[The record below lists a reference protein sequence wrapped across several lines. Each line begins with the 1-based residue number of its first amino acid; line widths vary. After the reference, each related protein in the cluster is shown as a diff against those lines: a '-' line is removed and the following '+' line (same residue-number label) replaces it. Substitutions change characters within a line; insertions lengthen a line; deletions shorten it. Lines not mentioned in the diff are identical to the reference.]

1 MNTGFIALH
10 RKLLDSP
17 IWQVTTVEQK
27 VILITLLLMANHSEK
42 KWYWQG
48 EEFICQPG
56 QFITSLPNIV
66 KACGNG
72 LTVQNVRTAL
82 KKFENMNFLT
92 DQSTKTGRLITIVN
106 WQVYQGK
113 RDVDNRQPNS
123 QLTESQQ
130 TPNRQPNSQLTESQ
144 QTPNRQPNSQLT
156 SNNNDNNITMINNDN
171 NNTYSAFSEKIQ
183 IALSIFEKFIRRP
196 MHPSEIERIVKA
208 LDKYSVEEFEEA
220 CKKTKF
226 KYGGYKLA
234 NVERILQ
241 KSTDAAE
248 VNEKEKG
255 FELFWELYP
264 SKRKKPVAR
273 IAWMNMRVHSEEQ
286 YALINSAVERY
297 KKTNQWQEENGRYI
311 PDPDTFLQDE
321 RWTDEI
327 KLPEAVQAADKEAQ
341 EKAEWIAKNK
351 ERWAAIPPEKRKYR
365 LACFMGLDWEEVR
378 DMPYVGT

>member
-1 MNTGFIALH
+1 MNTGFIALY

-113 RDVDNRQPNS
+113 REVNNRQPNS
-123 QLTESQQ
+123 QLTDG
-130 TPNRQPNSQLTESQ
+130 Q

-171 NNTYSAFSEKIQ
+171 NNNA
-183 IALSIFEKFIRRP
+183 R
-196 MHPSEIERIVKA
+196 
-208 LDKYSVEEFEEA
+208 A
-220 CKKTKF
+220 CEQTKNR
-226 KYGGYKLA
+226 L
-234 NVERILQ
+234 
-241 KSTDAAE
+241 E

-286 YALINSAVERY
+286 YALINAAVERY

-311 PDPDTFLQDE
+311 PDPDTFLQNE

-327 KLPEAVQAADKEAQ
+327 KLSEAVQAADREAQ
-341 EKAEWIAKNK
+341 EKDEWIAKNK

>member
-113 RDVDNRQPNS
+113 REVDNRQPN
-123 QLTESQQ
+123 
-130 TPNRQPNSQLTESQ
+130 R
-144 QTPNRQPNSQLT
+144 QLT

-171 NNTYSAFSEKIQ
+171 NNNNAHAREQTQ
-183 IALSIFEKFIRRP
+183 NGL
-196 MHPSEIERIVKA
+196 
-208 LDKYSVEEFEEA
+208 
-220 CKKTKF
+220 
-226 KYGGYKLA
+226 
-234 NVERILQ
+234 
-241 KSTDAAE
+241 E

-255 FELFWELYP
+255 FERFWELYP

-273 IAWMNMRVHSEEQ
+273 IAWMNMRVHSEGQ
-286 YALINSAVERY
+286 YALINAAVERY

-327 KLPEAVQAADKEAQ
+327 KLSEAVRAADREAQ
-341 EKAEWIAKNK
+341 EKDEWIAKNK

>member
-106 WQVYQGK
+106 WQGYQGK
-113 RDVDNRQPNS
+113 REVD
-123 QLTESQQ
+123 
-130 TPNRQPNSQLTESQ
+130 
-144 QTPNRQPNSQLT
+144 NRQPNSQLT

-171 NNTYSAFSEKIQ
+171 NNNARAREQ
-183 IALSIFEKFIRRP
+183 
-196 MHPSEIERIVKA
+196 
-208 LDKYSVEEFEEA
+208 
-220 CKKTKF
+220 TKNR
-226 KYGGYKLA
+226 L
-234 NVERILQ
+234 
-241 KSTDAAE
+241 E

-286 YALINSAVERY
+286 YALINAAVERY
-297 KKTNQWQEENGRYI
+297 KKTDQWQENNGRYI

-327 KLPEAVQAADKEAQ
+327 KLSEAVQAADREAQ
-341 EKAEWIAKNK
+341 EKDEWIAKNK